1 MLISLFNSARDTQYQ
16 RAPLNEAL
24 FFWHKKTAISR

>member
-24 FFWHKKTAISR
+24 FSGIRKRP